1 MSEGSDRVENLFESV
16 VALQDRLRQAGILS
30 AVVGGVAVGVWGE
43 PRVTRDVDIKVLLGR
58 DAAPRLLEA
67 ISPDYVP
74 LQADPLAAL
83 TRTGVLFVQDAQGTR
98 LDLLLS
104 DVSFDAEAI
113 RRARDVTLQPGLVAS
128 VCSPEDLIVY
138 KLISTRQRDHDDAE
152 SVVRRQGDALDDE
165 YVLTWLRR
173 FEQALD
179 DSTLVAAY
187 HRMRAKWSP
196 HNQEN
201 E

>member
-1 MSEGSDRVENLFESV
+1 MDNLFQSV
-16 VALQDRLRQAGILS
+16 VDLQGRLHARGILS
-30 AVVGGVAVGVWGE
+30 AVIGGVAVAVWGE

-67 ISPDYVP
+67 IGHDYTP

-83 TRTGVLFVQDAQGTR
+83 ARSGVLFVQDAHGTR

-113 RRARDVTLQPGLVAS
+113 QRARKVTLQPGLVAS
-128 VCSPEDLIVY
+128 VCSPEDLIIY
-138 KLISTRQRDHDDAE
+138 KLISTRQRDQDDVE
-152 SVVRRQGDALDDE
+152 GIVRRQGDALDDQ
-165 YVLTWLRR
+165 YILTWLGR

-179 DSTLVAAY
+179 DSTLVATY
-187 HRMRAKWSP
+187 RQLRAMKP
-196 HNQEN
+196 
-201 E
+201 

>member
-1 MSEGSDRVENLFESV
+1 MENLFQSV

-30 AVVGGVAVGVWGE
+30 AVIGGVAVGVWGE

-74 LQADPLAAL
+74 LQADPLTAL

-113 RRARDVTLQPGLVAS
+113 RRARDVTLQPGWVAS

-138 KLISTRQRDHDDAE
+138 KLVSTRQRDHDDAE

-187 HRMRAKWSP
+187 RRMRAKWSP

>member
-1 MSEGSDRVENLFESV
+1 MSERSDRVENLFQSV
-16 VALQDRLRQAGILS
+16 VALQGQLREAGILS
-30 AVVGGVAVGVWGE
+30 AVIGGVAVGVWGE
-43 PRVTRDVDIKVLLGR
+43 PRVTRDVDVKVLLGR

-67 ISPDYVP
+67 ISHDYVS

-128 VCSPEDLIVY
+128 VCSPEDLIIY

-173 FEQALD
+173 FEEALD
-179 DSTLVAAY
+179 DSTLVATY
-187 HRMRAKWSP
+187 RRMRARWS
-196 HNQEN
+196 
-201 E
+201 

>member
-1 MSEGSDRVENLFESV
+1 MSKGSGRVENLFQSV
-16 VALQDRLRQAGILS
+16 VALQDRLREAGILS
-30 AVVGGVAVGVWGE
+30 AVIGGVAVGVWGE
-43 PRVTRDVDIKVLLGR
+43 PRVTRDVDVKVLLGR
-58 DAAPRLLEA
+58 DAAPRLLEV
-67 ISPDYVP
+67 ISPDYVS

-152 SVVRRQGDALDDE
+152 SVIRRQGDALDDG

-179 DSTLVAAY
+179 DSTLVATYGRMQARWSR
-187 HRMRAKWSP
+187 HR
-196 HNQEN
+196 QED

>member
-1 MSEGSDRVENLFESV
+1 MDNLFQSV
-16 VALQDRLRQAGILS
+16 VDLQGRLHARGILS
-30 AVVGGVAVGVWGE
+30 AVIGGIAVAVWGE

-67 ISPDYVP
+67 IGHDYTP

-83 TRTGVLFVQDAQGTR
+83 ARSGVLFVQDAHGTR

-113 RRARDVTLQPGLVAS
+113 QRARKVTLQPGLVAS
-128 VCSPEDLIVY
+128 VCSPEDLIIY
-138 KLISTRQRDHDDAE
+138 KLISTRQRDQDDVE
-152 SVVRRQGDALDDE
+152 GIVRRQGDALDDQ
-165 YVLTWLRR
+165 YILTWLGR

-179 DSTLVAAY
+179 DSTLVATY
-187 HRMRAKWSP
+187 RHLRAMKS
-196 HNQEN
+196 
-201 E
+201 

>member
-1 MSEGSDRVENLFESV
+1 MENLFQSV
-16 VALQDRLRQAGILS
+16 VALQDRLREAGILS
-30 AVVGGVAVGVWGE
+30 AVIGGVAVGVWGE

-58 DAAPRLLEA
+58 HAAPRLLEA

-113 RRARDVTLQPGLVAS
+113 RRARDVALQPGLVAS
-128 VCSPEDLIVY
+128 VCGPEDLIIY
-138 KLISTRQRDHDDAE
+138 KLISTRQRDYGDAE
-152 SVVRRQGDALDDE
+152 SVIRRQREALDDE
-165 YVLTWLRR
+165 YVVTWLRR
-173 FEQALD
+173 FEQALN
-179 DSTLVAAY
+179 DSTLVATY
-187 HRMRAKWSP
+187 RRMRARWS
-196 HNQEN
+196 
-201 E
+201 

>member
-1 MSEGSDRVENLFESV
+1 VENLFQSV
-16 VALQDRLRQAGILS
+16 VALQDRLREAGILS
-30 AVVGGVAVGVWGE
+30 AVIGGVAVGVWGE
-43 PRVTRDVDIKVLLGR
+43 PRVTRDVDVKVLLGR
-58 DAAPRLLEA
+58 DAAPRLLEV

-113 RRARDVTLQPGLVAS
+113 RRARDVTLQPGWVAS

-152 SVVRRQGDALDDE
+152 SVIRRQGDALDDG

-179 DSTLVAAY
+179 DSTLVATY
-187 HRMRAKWSP
+187 GRMRARWSR
-196 HNQEN
+196 HRQED

>member
-1 MSEGSDRVENLFESV
+1 MSEGSEIVENLFQSV

-30 AVVGGVAVGVWGE
+30 AVIGGVAVGVWGE

-58 DAAPRLLEA
+58 DDASRLLEA

-74 LQADPLAAL
+74 LQADPLEAL

-138 KLISTRQRDHDDAE
+138 KLVSTRQRDHDDAE

-173 FEQALD
+173 FEQALN
-179 DSTLVAAY
+179 DSTLMETY
-187 HRMRAKWSP
+187 RRMRARWS
-196 HNQEN
+196 
-201 E
+201 

>member
-1 MSEGSDRVENLFESV
+1 MESLFQSV
-16 VALQDRLRQAGILS
+16 VALQEQLRQAGILS
-30 AVVGGVAVGVWGE
+30 AVIGGVAVGVWGE

-113 RRARDVTLQPGLVAS
+113 RRAREVTLQPGWVAS
-128 VCSPEDLIVY
+128 VCSPEDLIIY
-138 KLISTRQRDHDDAE
+138 KLVSTRQRDHDDAE

-165 YVLTWLRR
+165 YVLAWLRR

-179 DSTLVAAY
+179 DPTLVAAY
-187 HRMRAKWSP
+187 GRMRAGRS
-196 HNQEN
+196 
-201 E
+201 

>member
-1 MSEGSDRVENLFESV
+1 MSEGSGGVENLFQSV
-16 VALQDRLRQAGILS
+16 VALQDRLREAGILS
-30 AVVGGVAVGVWGE
+30 AVIGGIAVGVWGE
-43 PRVTRDVDIKVLLGR
+43 PRVTRDVDIKVLLER

-104 DVSFDAEAI
+104 DVSFDVKAI
-113 RRARDVTLQPGLVAS
+113 ERARDVTLQPGLVAS
-128 VCSPEDLIVY
+128 VCSPEDLIIY
-138 KLISTRQRDHDDAE
+138 KLVSTRQRDQDDAE
-152 SVVRRQGDALDDE
+152 SVVRRQGEALDDE
-165 YVLTWLRR
+165 YVVTWLRR

-179 DSTLVAAY
+179 DSTLVATY
-187 HRMRAKWSP
+187 RRMRTRWS
-196 HNQEN
+196 
-201 E
+201 

>member
-1 MSEGSDRVENLFESV
+1 MDNLFQSV
-16 VALQDRLRQAGILS
+16 VDLQGRLHARGILS
-30 AVVGGVAVGVWGE
+30 AVIGGVAVAVWGE

-67 ISPDYVP
+67 IGHDYTP

-83 TRTGVLFVQDAQGTR
+83 ARSGVLFVQDAHGTR

-113 RRARDVTLQPGLVAS
+113 QRARKVTLQPGLVAS
-128 VCSPEDLIVY
+128 VCSPEDLIIY
-138 KLISTRQRDHDDAE
+138 KLISTRQRDQDDVE
-152 SVVRRQGDALDDE
+152 GIVRRQGDALDDQ
-165 YVLTWLRR
+165 YILTWLGR

-179 DSTLVAAY
+179 DSTLVATY
-187 HRMRAKWSP
+187 RHLRAMKS
-196 HNQEN
+196 
-201 E
+201 